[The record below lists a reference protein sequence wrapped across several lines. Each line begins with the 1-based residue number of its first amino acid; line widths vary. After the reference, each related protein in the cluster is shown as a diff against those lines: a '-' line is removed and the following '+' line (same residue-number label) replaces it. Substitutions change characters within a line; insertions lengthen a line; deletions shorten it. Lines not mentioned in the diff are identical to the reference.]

1 MTETLLS
8 RGGRAMCALELP
20 PHTPEEA
27 WWQGIIPT
35 AVQVLA
41 RRPVYEIA
49 SDTYW
54 GGHGLCSV
62 PKPAEGSSHCWSN
75 LRVGAPT
82 RSEIMCSER
91 RSKTFAHPGTRA
103 VIFVSNS

>member
-62 PKPAEGSSHCWSN
+62 PKPAEGSSHCMLEQPQGGSSN
-75 LRVGAPT
+75 TLGDHVQ
-82 RSEIMCSER
+82 
-91 RSKTFAHPGTRA
+91 
-103 VIFVSNS
+103 

>member
-20 PHTPEEA
+20 PYTPEEA

-41 RRPVYEIA
+41 RRPVYEMA

-54 GGHGLCSV
+54 GDMVCAPFPSQPRGPPTAGATSEWEFQHARRSCAVSAS
-62 PKPAEGSSHCWSN
+62 PKP
-75 LRVGAPT
+75 LRTPAP
-82 RSEIMCSER
+82 E
-91 RSKTFAHPGTRA
+91 P
-103 VIFVSNS
+103 